1 MTTFARTTDL
11 PPRRFTLRIV
21 DRLGTPLRGATIV
34 FRVDGANVGSIESAN
49 SSVSIEIDANADLE
63 IDATF
68 MRQVQKLKID
78 PQASEQAV
86 VFQRLR
92 AAFSL
97 GKPEAKCPDGKSGS
111 PCVDCIVGAS
121 KVRICA

>member
-1 MTTFARTTDL
+1 MTTSDKSTAVS
-11 PPRRFTLRIV
+11 PRRFTLRIV
-21 DRLGTPLRGATIV
+21 DRLGLPLRGATID
-34 FRVDGANVGSIESAN
+34 FRADGANAGSIENAN

-78 PQASEQAV
+78 RQASEQVV

-111 PCVDCIVGAS
+111 PCVDCMVGAS